1 MSLELWLTCTIAEK
15 AYTRNWA
22 NYGLHE
28 GDGYFLFCFL
38 TERYLLV
45 TVLTAA
51 ASSLVPALQV
61 MKWVMTSPRKQ
72 QTVEEDC

>member
-1 MSLELWLTCTIAEK
+1 MGFTLEAGIFVWILA
-15 AYTRNWA
+15 
-22 NYGLHE
+22 
-28 GDGYFLFCFL
+28 
-38 TERYLLV
+38 ERYLVV

-51 ASSLVPALQV
+51 ASSFVPALQG